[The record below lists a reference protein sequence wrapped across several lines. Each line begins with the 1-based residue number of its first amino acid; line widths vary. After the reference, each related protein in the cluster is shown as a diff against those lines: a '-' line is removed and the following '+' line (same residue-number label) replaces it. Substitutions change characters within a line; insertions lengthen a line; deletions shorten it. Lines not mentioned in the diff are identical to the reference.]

1 MCIRDSNSST
11 PHGMIAVEGEE
22 CRFYAIVMKAPENFE
37 PEQDR
42 FQKLVDARLARQD
55 RQTVSDPFV
64 KTTVDENGIVN
75 GITFENEEKFNFA
88 FDIVDELAKKCP
100 DKLAML
106 HVSRDKTERRFTF
119 ADISRWSS
127 KTANYLH
134 SLGINRGDRVLVVL
148 LSLIHI

>member
-1 MCIRDSNSST
+1 MVSGAMKVQVGTHSEILRAGDSIYYNSST

-106 HVSRDKTERRFTF
+106 HVSREMCIRDSGKS
-119 ADISRWSS
+119 A
-127 KTANYLH
+127 
-134 SLGINRGDRVLVVL
+134 
-148 LSLIHI
+148 